1 MDFIRDY
8 KPVKAI
14 LLFRM
19 AFLILTM
26 IFNLKRMKSLSQC
39 MSISL
44 IVLLVFVSD
53 LTLAQE
59 KLTLSGYVRDA
70 NSGESLIA
78 AVIRVRALNLSTY
91 SNNYGFYSISLPE
104 GKHEIEISYVGYAS
118 KDEQVE
124 VNESKRLN
132 FELVSNS
139 SVIEEIVVTAK
150 KEDDHVTSAQMGNL
164 KFSMEE
170 LKNIPVL
177 FGEKDVLKSIQLL
190 PGVSPGGEGSSN
202 FYVRGGGGDQN
213 LILLDEATVYN
224 ASHLMGF
231 FSTFNS
237 DAIKDANLFKGG
249 IPAQYGGRI
258 SSVMDI
264 SMLDGNNK
272 KFSGEGG
279 IGLIAS
285 RLKLEGPI
293 VKDKS
298 SFMISGRRTYADL
311 FLKLSPDEKASQS
324 KLYFYDLNAK
334 FNYKLND
341 RNTIYLS
348 GYFGKDDLGYSD
360 LFAFDWGNSTATV
373 RWNSII
379 NPQLFSNTSLIY
391 SDFAY
396 HVNVNSDDSKFR
408 IASKIRNLNLK
419 QDFSY
424 YSNDNSTIRFGV
436 NLLRQEIR
444 PASISAVD
452 ESSDINSIEIERRQ
466 GIEASAYI
474 SHDWKPFEK
483 LSLIYGVRFSDFMVM
498 GPGTFYEFN
507 EEGDA
512 ISESYYESGI
522 AKHYFNIEPR
532 LSLSYAFNSSN
543 SIKASFNRMSQN
555 LHQLTNTTASLPTDQ
570 YMVSSMN
577 VKPQI
582 ADQAA
587 LGYFRNFKD
596 NTYEFSVEAY
606 YKYMHNQIDFRNGA
620 DLQANKQLEGELLY
634 GVGRSYGT
642 EFLLRKRKGKF
653 SGWLGYTLSK
663 SERQFDEI
671 NDGAWFDA
679 RQDRTHDISL
689 VGIYQLTKKWTLGA
703 TFVYYTG
710 NAITFPSGKYQ
721 IDGRTMFYYAERNG
735 YRMPDYHR
743 LDLSATYE
751 PKKENKKFH
760 SSWSFGVYNAYNRK
774 NAYVIDF
781 RENKENAN
789 ITEAYKIALFGAIPS
804 VTWNFKF

>member
-1 MDFIRDY
+1 MDFILDY

-14 LLFRM
+14 YLFKM
-19 AFLILTM
+19 AFLLLTM

-44 IVLLVFVSD
+44 IMLLVFVCDFAS
-53 LTLAQE
+53 AQE

-70 NSGESLIA
+70 NSGENLIA

-104 GKHEIEISYVGYAS
+104 GKHEIEISYVGYAT
-118 KDEQVE
+118 KEEQIE
-124 VNESKRLN
+124 VNSSKRHN

-139 SVIEEIVVTAK
+139 SVIEEIVVTGK

-190 PGVSPGGEGSSN
+190 PGVSSGGEGSAN

-237 DAIKDANLFKGG
+237 DAIKDANLYKGG

-272 KFSGEGG
+272 KFSAEGG

-311 FLKLSPDEKASQS
+311 FLKFSSDDRAKRS

-379 NPQLFSNTSLIY
+379 NSQLFSNTSLIY

-452 ESSDINSIEIERRQ
+452 ESDINSITIESRQ
-466 GIEASAYI
+466 GVEASAYI

-483 LSLIYGVRFSDFMVM
+483 LSLIYGLRLSDFMVM

-512 ISESYYESGI
+512 TSESYYESGI

-543 SIKASFNRMSQN
+543 SIKASFNRMTQN

-582 ADQAA
+582 SDQAA
-587 LGYFRNFKD
+587 LGYFRNFRD
-596 NTYEFSVEAY
+596 NTYEFSIETY
-606 YKYMHNQIDFRNGA
+606 YKFMDNQIDFRNGA

-634 GVGRSYGT
+634 GIGRSYGA
-642 EFLLRKRKGKF
+642 EFLMRKKKGKLN
-653 SGWLGYTLSK
+653 GWISYTLSK
-663 SERQFDEI
+663 SERQFDQI
-671 NDGAWFDA
+671 NDGTWFNA
-679 RQDRTHDISL
+679 RQDRTHDVSL
-689 VGIYQLTKKWTLGA
+689 VGIYQMSKKWTLGA

-710 NAITFPSGKYQ
+710 NAITFPSGKYL
-721 IDGRTMFYYAERNG
+721 IDGRTMFYYEERNG

-743 LDLSATYE
+743 LDLSLTYE
-751 PKKENKKFH
+751 PKNERKKFH
-760 SSWSFGVYNAYNRK
+760 SSWVFGVYNAYNRK

>member
-1 MDFIRDY
+1 M
-8 KPVKAI
+8 
-14 LLFRM
+14 
-19 AFLILTM
+19 
-26 IFNLKRMKSLSQC
+26 
-39 MSISL
+39 
-44 IVLLVFVSD
+44 
-53 LTLAQE
+53 
-59 KLTLSGYVRDA
+59 
-70 NSGESLIA
+70 
-78 AVIRVRALNLSTY
+78 
-91 SNNYGFYSISLPE
+91 
-104 GKHEIEISYVGYAS
+104 
-118 KDEQVE
+118 
-124 VNESKRLN
+124 
-132 FELVSNS
+132 
-139 SVIEEIVVTAK
+139 
-150 KEDDHVTSAQMGNL
+150 
-164 KFSMEE
+164 
-170 LKNIPVL
+170 
-177 FGEKDVLKSIQLL
+177 
-190 PGVSPGGEGSSN
+190 
-202 FYVRGGGGDQN
+202 
-213 LILLDEATVYN
+213 
-224 ASHLMGF
+224 
-231 FSTFNS
+231 
-237 DAIKDANLFKGG
+237 
-249 IPAQYGGRI
+249 
-258 SSVMDI
+258 
-264 SMLDGNNK
+264 
-272 KFSGEGG
+272 
-279 IGLIAS
+279 
-285 RLKLEGPI
+285 
-293 VKDKS
+293 
-298 SFMISGRRTYADL
+298 
-311 FLKLSPDEKASQS
+311 
-324 KLYFYDLNAK
+324 NAK

-379 NPQLFSNTSLIY
+379 NSQLFSNTSLIY

-452 ESSDINSIEIERRQ
+452 ESDINSITIESRQ
-466 GIEASAYI
+466 GVEASAYI

-483 LSLIYGVRFSDFMVM
+483 LSLIYGLRLSDFMVM

-512 ISESYYESGI
+512 TSESYYGSGI

-543 SIKASFNRMSQN
+543 SIKASFNRMTQN

-582 ADQAA
+582 SDQAA
-587 LGYFRNFKD
+587 LGYFRNFRD
-596 NTYEFSVEAY
+596 NTYEFSIETY
-606 YKYMHNQIDFRNGA
+606 YKFMDNQIDFRNGA

-634 GVGRSYGT
+634 GIGRSYGA
-642 EFLLRKRKGKF
+642 EFLMRKKKGKLN
-653 SGWLGYTLSK
+653 GWISYTLSK
-663 SERQFDEI
+663 SERQFDQI
-671 NDGAWFDA
+671 NDGTWFNA
-679 RQDRTHDISL
+679 RQDRTHDVSL
-689 VGIYQLTKKWTLGA
+689 VGIYQMSKKWTLGA

-710 NAITFPSGKYQ
+710 NAITFPSGKYL
-721 IDGRTMFYYAERNG
+721 IDGRTMFYYEERNG

-743 LDLSATYE
+743 LDLSLTYE
-751 PKKENKKFH
+751 PKNERKKFH
-760 SSWSFGVYNAYNRK
+760 SSWVFGVYNAYNRK

>member
-19 AFLILTM
+19 AFLLLTM

-44 IVLLVFVSD
+44 IMLLVFVCDFAS
-53 LTLAQE
+53 AQE

-70 NSGESLIA
+70 NSGENLIA

-104 GKHEIEISYVGYAS
+104 GKHEIEISYVGYAT
-118 KDEQVE
+118 KEEQIE
-124 VNESKRLN
+124 VNSSKRHN

-139 SVIEEIVVTAK
+139 SVIEEIVVTGK

-190 PGVSPGGEGSSN
+190 PGVSSGGEGSAN

-237 DAIKDANLFKGG
+237 DAIKDANLYKGG

-272 KFSGEGG
+272 KFSAEGG

-311 FLKLSPDEKASQS
+311 FLKFSSDDRAKRS

-452 ESSDINSIEIERRQ
+452 ESDINSITIESRQ
-466 GIEASAYI
+466 GVEASAYI

-483 LSLIYGVRFSDFMVM
+483 LSLIYGLRLSDFMVM

-512 ISESYYESGI
+512 TSESYYESGI

-543 SIKASFNRMSQN
+543 SIKASFNRMTQN

-582 ADQAA
+582 SDQAA
-587 LGYFRNFKD
+587 LGYFRNFRD
-596 NTYEFSVEAY
+596 NTYEFSIETY
-606 YKYMHNQIDFRNGA
+606 YKFMDNQIDFRNGA

-634 GVGRSYGT
+634 GIGRSYGA
-642 EFLLRKRKGKF
+642 EFLMRKKKGKLN
-653 SGWLGYTLSK
+653 GWISYTLSK
-663 SERQFDEI
+663 SERQFDQI
-671 NDGAWFDA
+671 NDGTWFNA
-679 RQDRTHDISL
+679 RQDRTHDVSL
-689 VGIYQLTKKWTLGA
+689 VGIYQMSKKWTLGA

-710 NAITFPSGKYQ
+710 NAITFPSGKYL
-721 IDGRTMFYYAERNG
+721 IDGRTMFYYEERNG

-743 LDLSATYE
+743 LDLSLTYE
-751 PKKENKKFH
+751 PKNERKKFH
-760 SSWSFGVYNAYNRK
+760 SSWVFGVYNAYNRK